1 MLSRER
7 RRQIVREQLDLV
19 SVEYR
24 EMEDRLKLQ
33 DNSNGL
39 VCRYGANIGGGGGK
53 ISDHTATA
61 AFMDALES
69 PTMKK
74 ARDWRGLCSA
84 LYQTLLRRPA
94 RNEYMKRRD
103 RVLAWLIFQRVL
115 MGRKLSEIAR
125 DQVFEGNHL
134 TASFLGNLWSE
145 LIDMFVDEAVLRG
158 LIP

>member
-1 MLSRER
+1 MSRER

-39 VCRYGANIGGGGGK
+39 VSRYGANIGGGGGK
-53 ISDHTATA
+53 ISDHTAAA

-74 ARDWRGLCSA
+74 ARDWRGLCA
-84 LYQTLLRRPA
+84 RVYHTLLVRPA
-94 RNEYMKRRD
+94 RNEYAKRRD
-103 RVLAWLIFQRVL
+103 RVLAWLVFQRVM
-115 MGRKLSEIAR
+115 MGRKLTEIAR
-125 DQVFEGNHL
+125 DEMFEGNHL
-134 TASFLGNLWSE
+134 NASFLGALWSE
-145 LIDMFVDEAVLRG
+145 LIDIFVDEAVLQG